1 MEALVF
7 GTVVFDDNTGCLYL
21 ERNSKFRYP
30 VVWPARAS
38 WRTDPP
44 AVKLRGH
51 LIEPGMDV
59 EGAGGYVSHEFVK
72 RLAGVAVADAAQACA
87 EHADPTDLK
96 IGIALF
102 NIGSEVDV
110 AP

>member
-1 MEALVF
+1 
-7 GTVVFDDNTGCLYL
+7 
-21 ERNSKFRYP
+21 
-30 VVWPARAS
+30 
-38 WRTDPP
+38 
-44 AVKLRGH
+44 
-51 LIEPGMDV
+51 MDV